1 MSLPTK
7 QVAYDPHEKTD
18 RYYPSHRKQG
28 LFASMKD
35 TMLSQSQK
43 SRWLKTGTLV
53 LILFCLF
60 YWLSPTGVEVYN
72 KSPLGSEEG
81 SVSKAPASAPASA
94 PAAPVAN
101 VPASNKDITSNKDVA
116 SNKDTAAAGHG
127 APNSGQSPTDSTY
140 GTDKCSR
147 SYSKDKPI
155 VQYVLMIDAGSTGSR
170 IHVYKF
176 NNCGPI
182 PELEKEE
189 FKMTEK
195 SVGGLSAFKNDPV
208 GAAKSLD
215 ALMAVAMEHVPDSLK
230 KCSPVAVKAT
240 AGLRLIGK
248 ELADA
253 ILVEVRRHLEQ
264 DYPFPVVSAE
274 QNGVAIM
281 DGSDEGVYAWITTN
295 YLLGKIGG
303 PDKSETAAVFD
314 LGGGSTQIVFEPT
327 FKGAPGGG
335 MPEKLAPGDHKYELD
350 FGGHK
355 FDLYQH
361 SHLGYGLMSARK
373 ALHSFLVD
381 DLAKSKKDDQT
392 WMSSPIVH
400 PCIAPGTTKQ
410 IDVEVNGGEAQTF
423 NFTGPSSPAPAQC
436 RNLAEKILKKE
447 ADCKLAPCS
456 FNGVH
461 QPALSKTFAKEDV
474 YIFSYF
480 YDRTKPLG
488 MPDSFTLREM
498 HDLTDK
504 VCAGKDS
511 WDVFSSVPGALEEL
525 ADRPEHCLD
534 LNFMMALLHT
544 GYEMPID
551 REVKIAKKIKGN
563 ELGWCLGASL
573 PLLAP
578 GSGWECKVKEVL

>member
-1 MSLPTK
+1 MRRTSVSLPTK
-7 QVAYDPHEKTD
+7 HVAYDPHEKTD
-18 RYYPSHRKQG
+18 RYYPSNRKQG
-28 LFASMKD
+28 LLSSMKD
-35 TMLSQSQK
+35 AMLSQSQK

-53 LILFCLF
+53 VILVCLF

-72 KSPLGSEEG
+72 KSPLGEG
-81 SVSKAPASAPASA
+81 SVSKPVAEMPPPASNGA
-94 PAAPVAN
+94 PAAAPVP
-101 VPASNKDITSNKDVA
+101 VPAA
-116 SNKDTAAAGHG
+116 APATAPKG
-127 APNSGQSPTDSTY
+127 APNSGQAPTDSSY
-140 GTDKCSR
+140 GTEKCSK

-215 ALMAVAMEHVPDSLK
+215 PLMAVAMEHVPEALK

-327 FKGAPGGG
+327 FKGAADGG

-373 ALHSFLVD
+373 ALHSALVD
-381 DLAKSKKDDQT
+381 ELAKSKGDDQS
-392 WMSSPIVH
+392 WMTAPIVH

-410 IDVEVNGGEAQTF
+410 IDVEVNGGEARSL
-423 NFTGPSSPAPAQC
+423 NFTGPSQPSPAQC

-447 ADCKLAPCS
+447 ADCALAPCS

-498 HDLTDK
+498 HDLTQK
-504 VCAGKDS
+504 VCEGKDA

-525 ADRPEHCLD
+525 VDRPEHCLD

-551 REVKIAKKIKGN
+551 REVKVAKKIKGN
-563 ELGWCLGASL
+563 ELGWCLGAR
-573 PLLAP
+573 
-578 GSGWECKVKEVL
+578 